1 MRTVLTLG
9 SGLLLAALVAS
20 CSGPAG
26 EPGRA
31 GALSVVTSFY
41 PLRFATERIGG
52 RCVHITDL
60 TPPGVEPHDLEL
72 TPDGVEAIATAD
84 VVFYVGGGFQ
94 PGVEDAIDEAQGVT
108 VDLLASVPTLA
119 AVEGGE
125 EAPTVDPHV
134 WLDPS
139 RFATIAGEIQA
150 ALIESS
156 VPETCDVA
164 DRGID
169 FRDELDA
176 LDERFREGL
185 ADCDLDVIV
194 TSHAAFGYLAA
205 AYGLRQVAIAGLEP
219 DTEPDPRR
227 LAEIAEVV
235 RREHVHTIFAE
246 ELVAPDVA
254 ETLARETGAD
264 TAVLA
269 TIEGLTDDEASA
281 GQDYLS
287 LMEGNLDAIR
297 AALGCS

>member
-1 MRTVLTLG
+1 MRTILTLG
-9 SGLLLAALVAS
+9 SAVILVALIAS
-20 CSGPAG
+20 CSGAAG
-26 EPGRA
+26 GSDRGR
-31 GALSVVTSFY
+31 ALSVVTSFY

-52 RCVHITDL
+52 DCVDITDL

-84 VVFYVGGGFQ
+84 LVFYMGGGFQ
-94 PGVEDAIDEAQGVT
+94 PAVEDAIDEGQGT
-108 VDLLASVPTLA
+108 IVDLLGSVPTLP

-125 EAPTVDPHV
+125 GAPTVDPHV
-134 WLDPS
+134 WLDPTH
-139 RFATIAGEIQA
+139 FAMVADEIEA
-150 ALIESS
+150 ALTESA
-156 VPETCDVA
+156 VPETCDVPR
-164 DRGID
+164 RGMR
-169 FRDELDA
+169 FRDELAA

-194 TSHAAFGYLAA
+194 TSHAAFGYLTA
-205 AYGLRQVAIAGLEP
+205 AYGLQQVAIAGLEP

-235 RREHVHTIFAE
+235 RREHVHTIFTE

-254 ETLARETGAD
+254 ETLARETGAH

-269 TIEGLTDDEASA
+269 TIEGLTDEESSA

-287 LMEGNLDAIR
+287 LMERNLDALR
-297 AALGCS
+297 DALGCA

>member
-9 SGLLLAALVAS
+9 SSAFFAALVAS
-20 CSGPAG
+20 CSGPAQG
-26 EPGRA
+26 SDEE

-52 RCVHITDL
+52 DCVEVTDL

-84 VVFYVGGGFQ
+84 VVFYMGAGFQ
-94 PGVEDAIDEAQGVT
+94 PAVEDAIDEAQGVT
-108 VDLLASVPTLA
+108 VDLLASVPTLPGA
-119 AVEGGE
+119 GQGE

-139 RFATIAGEIQA
+139 RFATVATAIEA
-150 ALIESS
+150 ALTESS
-156 VPETCDVA
+156 VPEACDVA
-164 DRGID
+164 SRGVE
-169 FRDELDA
+169 FREELGS
-176 LDERFREGL
+176 LDERFRDGL
-185 ADCDLDVIV
+185 AECDLDVIV
-194 TSHAAFGYLAA
+194 TSHAAFGYLTA
-205 AYGLRQVAIAGLEP
+205 AYGLQQVAIAGLEP

-227 LAEIAEVV
+227 LAEIAELV
-235 RREHVHTIFAE
+235 RRLHVHTIFTE

-254 ETLARETGAD
+254 ETLARETGAH

-287 LMEGNLDAIR
+287 LMEVNLDALR
-297 AALGCS
+297 AALGCA